1 MKLSK
6 YFLPVLKDISS
17 DAKIKSHQL
26 MLRIG
31 MIRQSSAGI
40 YSWLP
45 LGYKILK
52 KIELILIYLM
62 ILLKLNGKIIGI
74 ILLLKNILI
83 KNYHGTIKLNFLNH
97 IGIHFLEK

>member
-40 YSWLP
+40 YS
-45 LGYKILK
+45 GY
-52 KIELILIYLM
+52 
-62 ILLKLNGKIIGI
+62 
-74 ILLLKNILI
+74 
-83 KNYHGTIKLNFLNH
+83 H
-97 IGIHFLEK
+97 